1 MNRSAMI
8 RVIALIVAVT
18 LPIVT
23 AGKHI
28 MYGI

>member
-23 AGKHI
+23 AGKYI
-28 MYGI
+28 MYDI